1 MIDILLFHHGIQQV
15 GNHEGMKLT
24 TLLPKGCCI
33 GVKKKIRNKIII
45 KHAAKNKIKE
55 QKAL

>member
-33 GVKKKIRNKIII
+33 GVKKKLETK
-45 KHAAKNKIKE
+45 
-55 QKAL
+55 